1 MKKKLFLLFFGFVF
15 WFQFCEAQSFEIENG
30 KDKFSVYFKH
40 IGNLIIL
47 PISINGS
54 VPLNFL
60 LDTGSPYTI
69 ITNLNA
75 IRHFELKKGNSIT
88 VSGLGR
94 DIQNIEAYLSTG
106 NSLTIGKAA
115 SEKSEIILIYE
126 QGFDLSG
133 RFGIPIYGIIGHDIL
148 KDFITEI
155 NYSRKKVTFYEP
167 DYFHKKK
174 NLKKF
179 ESVPIEVRGKKP
191 YLNLASKINEQEIRL
206 DLLIDSGSSD
216 ALWLFEKNE
225 ENIFIPSEF
234 IEDYLGYGLN
244 GEIHGKKTRISDLK
258 IGSYHL
264 ENLTTSFPDSISIS
278 NVVRKNRNGTIG
290 SEVLRRFTTIYDY
303 QNKTFYFKKNKYFKQ
318 DFHYN
323 LAGLELYQPY
333 PDLPY
338 LEVAYVRKNSPAYFA
353 GLKKGDAIRYVNEK
367 KINTFLVNQF
377 EDKYSAYQDNTIYP
391 DTKKRES
398 ITLPEII
405 ELFKSE
411 VGRKINIVYTRGE
424 NKEERHAKFVL
435 EKSI

>member
-1 MKKKLFLLFFGFVF
+1 MFLLFFGFAF
-15 WFQFCEAQSFEIENG
+15 CFQFCEAQNFEIENG
-30 KDKFSVYFKH
+30 KNKFSVYFKH
-40 IGNLIIL
+40 IGNLVII

-75 IRHFELKKGNSIT
+75 IRHFELKKGSSIT

-106 NSLTIGKAA
+106 NSLTIGNATSA
-115 SEKSEIILIYE
+115 ESEIILIYE

-133 RFGIPIYGIIGHDIL
+133 RFGVPIYGIIGYDIL
-148 KDFITEI
+148 KNFVTEI

-167 DYFHKKK
+167 NYFHKKK

-179 ESVPIEVRGKKP
+179 ESVPIEIRGKKP
-191 YLNLASKINEQEIRL
+191 YLNLVSKIKEDEIL
-206 DLLIDSGSSD
+206 LNLLIDSGSSD
-216 ALWLFEKNE
+216 ALWLFEKKE
-225 ENIFIPSEF
+225 ENVFIPSEF

-244 GEIHGKKTRISDLK
+244 GEIHGKKTRISGLRM
-258 IGSYHL
+258 GSYHL
-264 ENLTTSFPDSISIS
+264 NHLTTSFPDSVSIS
-278 NVVRKNRNGTIG
+278 NVVRKNRNGTVG

-303 QNKTFYFKKNKYFKQ
+303 ENQTFYFKKNKYFKQ

-367 KINTFLVNQF
+367 KINTFLVNEF
-377 EDKYSAYQDNTIYP
+377 EDKYSASQNITIEMEG
-391 DTKKRES
+391 KKRES

-411 VGRKINIVYTRGE
+411 VGKKINIVYTRGE
-424 NKEERHAKFVL
+424 NGVERHANFVL